1 MVFDLRRALLSK
13 EEKESSRLMDF
24 EFRQRARS
32 IRLIAEALGLPGDDL
47 VRQIALSGDEEILD
61 RLVTERGIART
72 ELGEIYAL
80 PRGGLSPARRGIGRS
95 DPAPA
100 GIAISCCKRRAYAD

>member
-32 IRLIAEALGLPGDDL
+32 FRLIAEALGLPGDDL
-47 VRQIALSGDEEILD
+47 VRQIALSADGAILD
-61 RLVTERGIART
+61 RLVTEQGIART
-72 ELGEIYAL
+72 KLGGLYARCRAEAHRQLVEELG
-80 PRGGLSPARRGIGRS
+80 
-95 DPAPA
+95 DPTPHRL
-100 GIAISCCKRRAYAD
+100 G

>member
-32 IRLIAEALGLPGDDL
+32 FRLIAEALGLSGDEL
-47 VRQIALSGDEEILD
+47 VRQIALSGDEAILD

-72 ELGEIYAL
+72 ELGEIYARCRAEAYREL
-80 PRGGLSPARRGIGRS
+80 VEELG
-95 DPAPA
+95 DPTPHRL
-100 GIAISCCKRRAYAD
+100 G